1 MDDHPSAQRRLAAIL
16 AADIAGYSR
25 LMGED
30 EAATVRDLKGHQ
42 AVVLPLVGRYG
53 GRIIDTAG
61 DGILAE
67 FPSVINATECA
78 VEIQTIMATRN
89 EGVRESRRMRF
100 RIGINLGDV
109 IHDETRI
116 YGDGINVAARLEGI
130 AEPGGICISRQVFDQ
145 VSRSIKM
152 DFQALGPRTLKN
164 IAQPVDVFAIAPA
177 DGGVG
182 PGVAAPNAVD
192 LRQEIRFCTAPDGVQ
207 LAYSKI
213 GQGPPLMKTGN
224 WMTHLE
230 YDLESPIW
238 RHLYRELAK
247 DHTLVRYD
255 ARGNG
260 LSDRT
265 VDEISFDAFVRD
277 LEAVA
282 DAADVTRF
290 TLLGISQGC
299 AVSIAYAVRHPE
311 RVSHLILYGGFAL
324 GWNKRVRS
332 ADQKEED
339 AALVTL
345 MRLGWGKEN
354 PAFRQLFTSQ
364 FMPGAT
370 KEQADWFNELERIT
384 VSGDVAA
391 RIFEAVGEI
400 DVTAMLPQVSV
411 PTLVLHARDDARVP
425 FEAGRRMAAGIPGA
439 RFVTL
444 EGATTCSSRPSRPLA
459 SSWSTPGGSSPPNEY
474 TRASRGGLGCDDGVS
489 NTTFDRTAGSHT
501 TDYAELPDSRR
512 NPKSVFCKLCGG
524 IPSAQCAERRSR
536 SRWLAALPA
545 WTAAERVA
553 FFSSN
558 TSRLRARTSS
568 AVSRSSSATA
578 RVLSRTSAAKSR
590 SRSRVRRPGS
600 GAKSSARLAPRAPPR
615 RNPTAIAEPE

>member
-1 MDDHPSAQRRLAAIL
+1 MIAGDQVMDDDSSMKRRLAAIL
-16 AADIAGYSR
+16 AADIADYSR

-67 FPSVINATECA
+67 FPSVIGATECA

-89 EGVRESRRMRF
+89 EGVPEARRMRF

-145 VSRSIKM
+145 VSRALKA

-164 IAQPVDVFAIAPA
+164 IAQPVDVFAIAPSDRGA
-177 DGGVG
+177 G
-182 PGVAAPNAVD
+182 PGVTAPNAVD
-192 LRQEIRFCTAPDGVQ
+192 LKQEIRFCTAPDGIQ
-207 LAYSKI
+207 LAYSMI
-213 GQGPPLMKTGN
+213 GQGPPVMKTGN

-230 YDLESPIW
+230 FDLESPIW

-247 DHTLVRYD
+247 GHTLIRYD

-265 VDEISFDAFVRD
+265 VDEISFDAFVGD

-282 DAADVTRF
+282 DAAKLTRF
-290 TLLGISQGC
+290 ALLGISQGC

-311 RVSHLILYGGFAL
+311 RVSHLILYGGFAM
-324 GWNKRVRS
+324 GWNKRARS
-332 ADQKEED
+332 AAEKEED
-339 AALVTL
+339 AAMLTL
-345 MRLGWGKEN
+345 MRVGWGKEN

-370 KEQADWFNELERIT
+370 KEQADWFNELQRIT
-384 VSGDVAA
+384 VSGQVAA
-391 RIFEAVGEI
+391 RIYEAAGEI
-400 DVTAMLPQVSV
+400 DVTPLLPRVSV
-411 PTLVLHARDDARVP
+411 PTLVLHARDEARVP

-439 RFVTL
+439 RFVALPGRNHLFL
-444 EGATTCSSRPSRPLA
+444 ETEPAFGQFV
-459 SSWSTPGGSSPPNEY
+459 EQ
-474 TRASRGGLGCDDGVS
+474 TRAFL
-489 NTTFDRTAGSHT
+489 
-501 TDYAELPDSRR
+501 
-512 NPKSVFCKLCGG
+512 
-524 IPSAQCAERRSR
+524 
-536 SRWLAALPA
+536 
-545 WTAAERVA
+545 
-553 FFSSN
+553 
-558 TSRLRARTSS
+558 TS
-568 AVSRSSSATA
+568 
-578 RVLSRTSAAKSR
+578 
-590 SRSRVRRPGS
+590 
-600 GAKSSARLAPRAPPR
+600 
-615 RNPTAIAEPE
+615 

>member
-1 MDDHPSAQRRLAAIL
+1 MDDSPSPSIKRRLAAIL

-30 EAATVRDLKGHQ
+30 EPATVRDLKGHQ
-42 AVVLPLVGRYG
+42 AVILPLVGRYG

-89 EGVRESRRMRF
+89 EAVPESRRMRF

-109 IHDETRI
+109 IHDEARI

-145 VSRSIKM
+145 VSRALKA

-177 DGGVG
+177 DRAAG
-182 PGVAAPNAVD
+182 PGVTGANAVD

-207 LAYSKI
+207 LAYSMI

-230 YDLESPIW
+230 FDLESPIW
-238 RHLYRELAK
+238 RPLYRELAA
-247 DHTLVRYD
+247 DHTLIRYD

-265 VDEISFDAFVRD
+265 VEEISFDAFVSD
-277 LEAVA
+277 LEAVV
-282 DAADVTRF
+282 DAAGLTRF
-290 TLLGISQGC
+290 ALLGISQGC

-311 RVSHLILYGGFAL
+311 RVSRLILYGGYAL
-324 GWNKRVRS
+324 GWSKRARS
-332 ADQKEED
+332 AAQKEED
-339 AALVTL
+339 EAVLTL
-345 MRLGWGKEN
+345 MRVGWGKEN
-354 PAFRQLFTSQ
+354 PAFRQVFTSQ
-364 FMPGAT
+364 FVPGAT
-370 KEQADWFNELERIT
+370 KEQADWFNELQRIT
-384 VSGDVAA
+384 VSGDTAA
-391 RIFEAVGEI
+391 RIFTAAGET
-400 DVTAMLPQVSV
+400 DVTALLPRVSV

-439 RFVTL
+439 RFVALTGHNHIFL
-444 EGATTCSSRPSRPLA
+444 ESEPAFGQFL
-459 SSWSTPGGSSPPNEY
+459 EH
-474 TRASRGGLGCDDGVS
+474 TRAFL
-489 NTTFDRTAGSHT
+489 AG
-501 TDYAELPDSRR
+501 
-512 NPKSVFCKLCGG
+512 
-524 IPSAQCAERRSR
+524 
-536 SRWLAALPA
+536 
-545 WTAAERVA
+545 
-553 FFSSN
+553 
-558 TSRLRARTSS
+558 
-568 AVSRSSSATA
+568 
-578 RVLSRTSAAKSR
+578 
-590 SRSRVRRPGS
+590 
-600 GAKSSARLAPRAPPR
+600 
-615 RNPTAIAEPE
+615 

>member
-1 MDDHPSAQRRLAAIL
+1 MDDHPLASRRLAAIL

-30 EAATVRDLKGHQ
+30 EAATVRDLNGHQ

-89 EGVRESRRMRF
+89 EGVPESRRMRF

-130 AEPGGICISRQVFDQ
+130 AGPGGICISRQVFDQ
-145 VSRSIKM
+145 VGRSIKM
-152 DFQALGPRTLKN
+152 NFQALGPRTLKN

-177 DGGVG
+177 DHGVG
-182 PGVAAPNAVD
+182 PGVAPPNAVD
-192 LRQEIRFCTAPDGVQ
+192 LRQEIRFCTARDGVQ

-247 DHTLVRYD
+247 DYTLVRYD

-265 VDEISFDAFVRD
+265 VDEISFDVYVRD

-282 DAADVTRF
+282 DAANVTRF
-290 TLLGISQGC
+290 ALFGISQGC

-311 RVSHLILYGGFAL
+311 RVSHLILYGGYAV
-324 GWNKRVRS
+324 GWSKRARS
-332 ADQKEED
+332 AAQKEED
-339 AALVTL
+339 AAMLTL

-354 PAFRQLFTSQ
+354 AGFRQLFTSQ
-364 FMPGAT
+364 FIPGGT
-370 KEQADWFNELERIT
+370 KEQADWFNELQRMT
-384 VSGDVAA
+384 VSGEMAA
-391 RIFEAVGEI
+391 RMHEASGEF
-400 DVTAMLPQVSV
+400 DVTALLPQLSV

-425 FEAGRRMAAGIPGA
+425 FEAGRRMAAGIPSVQ
-439 RFVTL
+439 FVTL
-444 EGATTCSSRPSRPLA
+444 EGRNHLFLE
-459 SSWSTPGGSSPPNEY
+459 NEPAFGQFLEH
-474 TRASRGGLGCDDGVS
+474 TRAFL
-489 NTTFDRTAGSHT
+489 TTS
-501 TDYAELPDSRR
+501 
-512 NPKSVFCKLCGG
+512 
-524 IPSAQCAERRSR
+524 
-536 SRWLAALPA
+536 
-545 WTAAERVA
+545 
-553 FFSSN
+553 
-558 TSRLRARTSS
+558 
-568 AVSRSSSATA
+568 
-578 RVLSRTSAAKSR
+578 
-590 SRSRVRRPGS
+590 
-600 GAKSSARLAPRAPPR
+600 
-615 RNPTAIAEPE
+615 